1 MIISEG
7 PIDIT
12 KCLIIAINGIDE
24 LLVIRSYL
32 VMFSL

>member
-7 PIDIT
+7 LIDIT

-24 LLVIRSYL
+24 LLVL
-32 VMFSL
+32 TL